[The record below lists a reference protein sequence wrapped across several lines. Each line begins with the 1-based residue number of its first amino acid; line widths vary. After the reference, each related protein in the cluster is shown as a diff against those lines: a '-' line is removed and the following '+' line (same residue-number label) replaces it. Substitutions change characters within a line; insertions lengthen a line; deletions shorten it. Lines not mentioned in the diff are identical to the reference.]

1 MADECAFRPN
11 ERYAELVGQLNPPSF
26 DGIRAAACK
35 VLSENYTH
43 AEIQRMHDELQRGR
57 RILDREELLW
67 RYLYAFGLKHPP
79 KLDHAFDTMKGV
91 LSQLKDECITVV
103 DWGCGQGLATCCL
116 LDYLNRNRIHIPVD
130 GITLIEPSELA
141 ISYAELHLGAYGMT
155 QCRRVQKGLDDVT
168 EEDIETESP
177 VTLHLFSNILDM
189 DVFDMKHLAQTIGAS
204 ARGTHYSICV
214 GPFYGNNNG
223 MTRMELFKSYFIDID
238 SLGHEG
244 KTQSGPARSAISEMT
259 HLVKPDHSDGDK
271 FTMELLVFRY
281 ECGKSSVIDVEYYPH
296 VQFFA
301 SCELDVVRSR
311 RAAEQE
317 QGLLDAA
324 FEVAAPFELGAK
336 VYDDVNPVLA
346 VLNNIIVRGLP
357 TRCSPFIEEAFEFS
371 GNKLLQDYLGG
382 INYACGGETDE
393 ATLTAQRYT
402 PIGVA
407 RLQKVVLEALI
418 AGVLD
423 MSKERWRVVVIER
436 DVPCAALAFEDLRQM
451 LEHVCGLSKDFKA
464 MRMPTVDLTVVSG
477 GQWQDSPLHLG
488 ANVFAEC
495 NDVIRSKRYDLVVD
509 VSVLSEIDGDR
520 STFSELEATRN
531 CYFVVGSASAVRS
544 RRTIYTSDVIEYGQL
559 GATNEFGAFVED
571 EEMLVH
577 LRFFLNL
584 LFRKADFRPGQVPI
598 LNRAL
603 QNQNVIGLLPTGGG
617 KSLTYQL
624 AAMLQPGVTLV
635 IDPLRALMQ
644 DQYEGLKDAGMDACT
659 FINTTLTDKE
669 KEERTGRMEASELQ
683 FIFVSPERLCIQG
696 FRERLATMKEL
707 GIYFS
712 YGVID
717 EVHCVSEWGHDFR
730 FSYLHLGRN
739 LYNFVHTKSPSG
751 HLTLFGLTA
760 TASFDV
766 LADVERELSGDGA
779 YPLDANTV
787 VRYEDTDRLELQYKI
802 ERVPVR
808 FESDASYNRRRVIDH
823 ALPRAIN
830 PSGSWHKANGGWR
843 KVTAEHTSKS
853 EYLAD
858 HIRDIPAEIDSLHTA
873 ESVDRIKRGFSER
886 HNTEQDFEGV
896 DLACDMTDAAFDVAE
911 SYASAGIIF
920 CPHREN
926 TQLAVRE
933 NAERLR
939 EFIPGVG
946 TFVGSS
952 DGDAE
957 LDEVSFNNLEL
968 FKQNRLFLMVAT
980 KAFGMGIDKPNVRFS
995 VNMNY
1000 PSSLESLVQEA
1011 GRAGRDKKLA
1021 LAKVLVSDYALAR
1034 INGEY
1039 QGNSQVETELKNRWF
1054 READLYTI
1062 LDHYGLAVPR
1072 EFIEVARP
1080 DNDLIE
1086 NVDYATNEY
1095 FFKQNFMG
1103 ARLEKGVLF
1112 KLFCKKE
1119 VELLRSDDTAQN
1131 LMRVENLLDVV
1142 LSSAQGTRLVAR
1154 MPYTK
1159 AVLKDPKTKTKTKPV
1174 EHVDNVQ
1181 KMIYRMCCIGF
1192 VEDYTQDYGGRYFLI
1207 KMVRR
1212 PDGGYYEAL
1221 KRFLM
1226 RYYAEERADEIVG
1239 QVPGFRGENE
1249 IQKCLGYLTEFVYDK
1264 IAVKRKRAMDD
1275 MRLFCSTGAGEDSDW
1290 REVNEDLKDFIY
1302 YYFNS
1307 KYANDE
1313 YVADTGEPFSL
1324 KVDTDTGKR
1333 SSFEIVMKY
1342 LRVVDDD
1349 LIGAGGTPIDNVK
1362 HLQGAVRLIR
1372 RALTDYNP
1380 ALALLNFFCLT
1391 QLGTHNSEA
1400 LEEEMAE
1407 DYRRGLL
1414 SFMDEA
1420 ESKEQLWR
1428 FFTDFHEKVWR
1439 LPHRYDLSKFEDITN
1454 EVIANAHLSALGEF
1468 AESYLQNMNARRT

>member
-1 MADECAFRPN
+1 MADDCVFRPN
-11 ERYAELVGQLNPPSF
+11 QRYAGLIGQLSPTSF
-26 DGIRAAACK
+26 DGIRDAACK
-35 VLSENYTH
+35 VLRENFTD
-43 AEIQRMHDELQRGR
+43 AEISQMYDELQRGT

-67 RYLYAFGLKHPP
+67 RYLWAFESMHSR
-79 KLDHAFDTMKGV
+79 KLDHAFDTMKRV
-91 LSQLKDECITVV
+91 LSQLKDESITVV

-130 GITLIEPSELA
+130 GITLVEPSELA

-155 QCRRVQKGLDDVT
+155 QCRKVQKGLDDVT

-189 DVFDMKHLAQTIGAS
+189 GAFDMKRLAQTIGAS
-204 ARGTHYSICV
+204 AKGIHYFICV
-214 GPFYGNNNG
+214 SPCYSNNNG
-223 MTRMELFKSYFIDID
+223 MSRIGLFESYFTGID
-238 SLGHEG
+238 SLGHER
-244 KTQSGPARSAISEMT
+244 KTQNGPARSEISEMAR
-259 HLVKPDHSDGDK
+259 LVKPDRADGENYTLD
-271 FTMELLVFRY
+271 LLVFGY
-281 ECGKSSVIDVEYYPH
+281 ECGKSSIVDVEYYPP

-301 SCELDVVRSR
+301 SYELDAVRSR
-311 RAAEQE
+311 RVSPEE
-317 QGLLDAA
+317 QGLQYAA

-346 VLNNIIVRGLP
+346 VLNNIVVRGLP

-371 GNKLLQDYLGG
+371 GNKLLLDDLGG
-382 INYACGGETDE
+382 FSYACDSETDE
-393 ATLTAQRYT
+393 ATLMAQRYT

-418 AGVLD
+418 TGVLD
-423 MSKERWRVVVIER
+423 MSKEQWRVVVIER

-451 LEHVCGLSKDFKA
+451 LEHLCGLSRDFKA

-477 GQWQDSPLHLG
+477 GQWQDSPLQSG
-488 ANVFAEC
+488 ANVTAEC
-495 NDVIRSKRYDLVVD
+495 NDRIRSKKYDLVVD
-509 VSVLSEIDGDR
+509 MSVLSEIDDDR
-520 STFSELEATRN
+520 ASFSEFEAIRN

-544 RRTIYTSDVIEYGQL
+544 RRTIYTSDVIEYEPL
-559 GATNEFGAFVED
+559 GATNEFGAFIED

-577 LRFFLNL
+577 LKFFLSL

-635 IDPLRALMQ
+635 IDPLRALMH
-644 DQYEGLKDAGMDACT
+644 DQYAGLRGAGMDACT
-659 FINTTLTDKE
+659 FINSTLTDKE
-669 KEERTGRMEASELQ
+669 KDERTGRMESSELQ
-683 FIFVSPERLCIQG
+683 FVFVSPERLCMQG

-707 GIYFS
+707 GVYFS
-712 YGVID
+712 YGVVD

-730 FSYLHLGRN
+730 FTYLHLGRN

-787 VRYEDTDRLELQYKI
+787 VRHEDTDRLELQYKI

-808 FESDASYNRRRVIDH
+808 FESDTSYNRRRVIDP
-823 ALPRAIN
+823 ALPRAIR
-830 PSGSWHKANGGWR
+830 PSDSWHKAER
-843 KVTAEHTSKS
+843 TSKS
-853 EYLAD
+853 EYLAH
-858 HIRDIPAEIDSLHTA
+858 HIRDIPAEIASLHTA
-873 ESVDRIKRGFSER
+873 ESVNRIKRRFSER
-886 HNTEQDFEGV
+886 HNSEQSFENV

-911 SYASAGIIF
+911 SYGSGGIIF
-920 CPHREN
+920 CPHKRN
-926 TQLAVRE
+926 TPLAVRE
-933 NAERLR
+933 NAERLS

-957 LDEVSFNNLEL
+957 LDAVSFHNLEL
-968 FKQNRLFLMVAT
+968 FKQNRLSLMVAT

-1034 INGEY
+1034 INGKY
-1039 QGNSQVETELKNRWF
+1039 HGNSPVETELKNRWF
-1054 READLYTI
+1054 DEADLYTI

-1072 EFIEVARP
+1072 EFIEIARP
-1080 DNDLIE
+1080 DNDLIQ
-1086 NVDYATNEY
+1086 NADYATNEY

-1103 ARLEKGVLF
+1103 AIQEKRALF

-1131 LMRVENLLDVV
+1131 PVRVQNLLDDV
-1142 LSSAQGTRLVAR
+1142 LSCAEGTRLVAR
-1154 MPYTK
+1154 MPYIT
-1159 AVLKDPKTKTKTKPV
+1159 AVFKKPEDKPV
-1174 EHVDNVQ
+1174 DHVDNVQ

-1192 VEDYTQDYGGRYFLI
+1192 VEDYTQDYRRHYFLV

-1324 KVDTDTGKR
+1324 KVDTDTGRR

-1391 QLGTHNSEA
+1391 QLGTHNSVA

-1414 SFMDEA
+1414 AFMDEA

-1428 FFTDFHEKVWR
+1428 FFTDFREKVWGR
-1439 LPHRYDLSKFEDITN
+1439 PHRYDLSKFEDITN
-1454 EVIANAHLSALGEF
+1454 EVIANAHLIALREF
-1468 AESYLQNMNARRT
+1468 AKSYL

>member
-1 MADECAFRPN
+1 MADDCAFIPN
-11 ERYAELVGQLNPPSF
+11 QRYAELIGQLNPTSLG
-26 DGIRAAACK
+26 GIRTAACQ
-35 VLSENYTH
+35 VLSENYTS
-43 AEIQRMHDELQRGR
+43 AEIDRMHDELQRGR
-57 RILDREELLW
+57 RIIDREELLW
-67 RYLYAFGLKHPP
+67 RYLWAFESMHSR
-79 KLDHAFDTMKGV
+79 KLDQAFDKMEGV
-91 LSQLKDECITVV
+91 FRKLKDESITIV
-103 DWGCGQGLATCCL
+103 DWGCGQGLATCRL
-116 LDYLNRNRIHIPVD
+116 LDYLRRSGINIPVD
-130 GITLIEPSELA
+130 GITLVEPSELA

-155 QCRRVQKGLDDVT
+155 QCRRVQNGLDDVT
-168 EEDIETESP
+168 EEDIETQSP

-189 DVFDMKHLAQTIGAS
+189 DAFDIKHLAQTIGAS
-204 ARGTHYSICV
+204 ARGTHYFICV
-214 GPFYGNNNG
+214 SPFYGNNNG
-223 MTRMELFKSYFIDID
+223 MTRIELFKSYFADID
-238 SLGHEG
+238 SLGQERE
-244 KTQSGPARSAISEMT
+244 TQNGPLSTGVLEMARLI
-259 HLVKPDHSDGDK
+259 KPDRADGENY
-271 FTMELLVFRY
+271 TMDLLVFRY
-281 ECGKSSVIDVEYYPH
+281 ECGKSSVVDVEYYPP

-301 SCELDVVRSR
+301 AYELDVVRSQ
-311 RAAEQE
+311 RASEEELGPQA
-317 QGLLDAA
+317 AA
-324 FEVAAPFELGAK
+324 FEVAAPFELGAR

-346 VLNNIIVRGLP
+346 VLNNIVVRGLP
-357 TRCSPFIEEAFEFS
+357 TRCSPFVEEAFAFS
-371 GNKLLQDYLGG
+371 GNAMLRDDLGG
-382 INYACGGETDE
+382 ISYACGGEADE
-393 ATLTAQRYT
+393 ATLMAQRYT

-423 MSKERWRVVVIER
+423 ISKQEWRVCVIER

-451 LEHVCGLSKDFKA
+451 LEHVCGLSRDFKA

-477 GQWQDSPLHLG
+477 DQWQDSPLHLG

-495 NDVIRSKRYDLVVD
+495 NDRVRSKKYDLVVD
-509 VSVLSEIDGDR
+509 VSVLSEIDDDR
-520 STFSELEATRN
+520 ARFSEFEASRN
-531 CYFVVGSASAVRS
+531 CYFVVGSASTVRS
-544 RRTIYTSDVIEYGQL
+544 RRTIYTSDVVEYEPL
-559 GATNEFGAFVED
+559 GAANEFGSFIED

-577 LRFFLNL
+577 LRFFLSL

-644 DQYEGLKDAGMDACT
+644 DQYVGLIDAGMDACT
-659 FINTTLTDKE
+659 FINSTLTDKQRD
-669 KEERTGRMEASELQ
+669 ERTRRMESSELQ
-683 FIFVSPERLCIQG
+683 FVFVSPERLCMQG

-739 LYNFVHTKSPSG
+739 LYNFVHTKSLSG

-808 FESDASYNRRRVIDH
+808 FEDDTSYNRRHVIDS

-830 PSGSWHKANGGWR
+830 PSGSWHKASGGWR

-873 ESVDRIKRGFSER
+873 ESVDRIKRRFSER
-886 HNTEQDFEGV
+886 HNIEQDFEGV

-920 CPHREN
+920 CPHRQN

-933 NAERLR
+933 NAQRLSA
-939 EFIPGVG
+939 FIPGVG

-957 LDEVSFNNLEL
+957 LDAVSFKNLEL

-1021 LAKVLVSDYALAR
+1021 LAKVLVSDYAIAR
-1034 INGEY
+1034 VSGKY
-1039 QGNSQVETELKNRWF
+1039 QGNSRVENELKNKWF
-1054 READLYTI
+1054 HEADLYSI
-1062 LDHYGLAVPR
+1062 LDHYGLTIPR
-1072 EFIEVARP
+1072 ESIEIARP

-1086 NVDYATNEY
+1086 NADYATNEY

-1103 ARLEKGVLF
+1103 AVQEKRALF
-1112 KLFCKKE
+1112 ELFCKKE
-1119 VELLRSDDTAQN
+1119 VELLRSDDAAQN
-1131 LMRVENLLDVV
+1131 PMRVENLLEDV
-1142 LSSAQGTRLVAR
+1142 LSCAEGTRLVAR
-1154 MPYTK
+1154 MPYTT
-1159 AVLKDPKTKTKTKPV
+1159 APPKKSEDKPV
-1174 EHVDNVQ
+1174 DHVDNVQ

-1192 VEDYTQDYGGRYFLI
+1192 VEDYTQNYGGRYFLV

-1239 QVPGFRGENE
+1239 QVPGYRGENE
-1249 IQKCLGYLTEFVYDK
+1249 IQKCLGYLTEFVYEK
-1264 IAVKRKRAMDD
+1264 IAIKRKRAMDD
-1275 MRLFCSTGAGEDSDW
+1275 MRLFCSTGAGEDADW

-1414 SFMDEA
+1414 AFMDEA
-1420 ESKEQLWR
+1420 ESKEELWR
-1428 FFTDFHEKVWR
+1428 FFTDFHEKVWGQ
-1439 LPHRYDLSKFEDITN
+1439 PNRYDLSKFEDITN
-1454 EVIANAHLSALGEF
+1454 EVVANAHLIALREF
-1468 AESYLQNMNARRT
+1468 AKSYL

>member
-1 MADECAFRPN
+1 MADDCAFRPN
-11 ERYAELVGQLNPPSF
+11 QRYVELIGQLNPTSF

-91 LSQLKDECITVV
+91 LSQLRDECITVV

-204 ARGTHYSICV
+204 ARGTHYIICV

-223 MTRMELFKSYFIDID
+223 MTRMELFKSYFIGID
-238 SLGHEG
+238 SLGHER

-281 ECGKSSVIDVEYYPH
+281 ECGKSSVIDVEYYPP

-357 TRCSPFIEEAFEFS
+357 TRCSPFMEEAFEFS
-371 GNKLLQDYLGG
+371 GNKLLQDNLGG
-382 INYACGGETDE
+382 ISYACDSEADE
-393 ATLTAQRYT
+393 ATLMAQRYT

-423 MSKERWRVVVIER
+423 MSKEQWRVVIIER

-464 MRMPTVDLTVVSG
+464 MRMPPVDLTVVSG
-477 GQWQDSPLHLG
+477 DQWQDSPLHLG

-495 NDVIRSKRYDLVVD
+495 NDRVRSKRYDLVVD
-509 VSVLSEIDGDR
+509 VSVLSEIDDDR
-520 STFSELEATRN
+520 ATFSELEATAN

-544 RRTIYTSDVIEYGQL
+544 RRTIYTSDVIEYEPL

-577 LRFFLNL
+577 LRFFLRL
-584 LFRKADFRPGQVPI
+584 LFRKDDFRPGQVPI

-644 DQYEGLKDAGMDACT
+644 DQYVGLIDAGMDACT
-659 FINTTLTDKE
+659 FINSTLTDE
-669 KEERTGRMEASELQ
+669 QRDERIRRMEASELQ
-683 FIFVSPERLCIQG
+683 FVFVSPERLCIQA

-739 LYNFVHTKSPSG
+739 LHNFVHTRSPSG

-787 VRYEDTDRLELQYKI
+787 VRYENTDRLELQYKI

-808 FESDASYNRRRVIDH
+808 FEPDNRRHVIDT
-823 ALPRAIN
+823 ALPRAIT
-830 PSGSWHKANGGWR
+830 PRSWPKA
-843 KVTAEHTSKS
+843 EYTSKS
-853 EYLAD
+853 EYLAH

-873 ESVDRIKRGFSER
+873 ESVDRIKRRFSER
-886 HNTEQDFEGV
+886 HNIEQDFAGV
-896 DLACDMTDAAFDVAE
+896 DLACDMTDAAFDAAE
-911 SYASAGIIF
+911 SYGSAGIVF
-920 CPHREN
+920 CPHRQN
-926 TQLAVRE
+926 TPLAVKE
-933 NAERLR
+933 NAERLS
-939 EFIPGVG
+939 ESIPGVG

-952 DGDAE
+952 DGDAG
-957 LDEVSFNNLEL
+957 LDAVSFKNLEL
-968 FKQNRLFLMVAT
+968 FKQNRLSLMVAT
-980 KAFGMGIDKPNVRFS
+980 KAFGMGIDKPNVRFT

-1021 LAKVLVSDYALAR
+1021 LAKVLVSDYAIAR
-1034 INGEY
+1034 INGKY
-1039 QGNSQVETELKNRWF
+1039 QGNSQIETELKNKWF
-1054 READLYTI
+1054 HEADLYSI

-1072 EFIEVARP
+1072 EFIEIARP

-1086 NVDYATNEY
+1086 NADYATNDY

-1103 ARLEKGVLF
+1103 AVQEKRALF
-1112 KLFCKKE
+1112 ELFCKKE

-1131 LMRVENLLDVV
+1131 AMRVENLLEAV
-1142 LSSAQGTRLVAR
+1142 LSCAEGTRLVAR
-1154 MPYTK
+1154 MPYRTGK
-1159 AVLKDPKTKTKTKPV
+1159 YKKPEEKPV
-1174 EHVDNVQ
+1174 DHVDNVQ

-1192 VEDYTQDYGGRYFLI
+1192 VEDYTQNYAGRYFLV

-1324 KVDTDTGKR
+1324 KIDTDTGKR

-1391 QLGTHNSEA
+1391 QLGTHNSKA
-1400 LEEEMAE
+1400 LEDEMAE
-1407 DYRRGLL
+1407 DYRHGLL
-1414 SFMDEA
+1414 AFMDEA

-1428 FFTDFHEKVWR
+1428 FFTDFHEKVWG

-1454 EVIANAHLSALGEF
+1454 EVIANGHLIALREF
-1468 AESYLQNMNARRT
+1468 AESYL